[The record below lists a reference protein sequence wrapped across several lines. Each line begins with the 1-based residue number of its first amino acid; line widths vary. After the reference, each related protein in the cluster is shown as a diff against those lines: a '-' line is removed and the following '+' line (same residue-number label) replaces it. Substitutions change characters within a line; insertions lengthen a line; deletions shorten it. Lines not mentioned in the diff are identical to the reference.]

1 MAILFYNVFYNVYIL
16 WTPLLRK
23 NGVLSL
29 YGIIHA
35 EKLNVQ
41 RGLWS
46 IKNQDLSKKF
56 LKGAFILTL
65 SSVFIKILSALY
77 RIPYQNIVGDVGF
90 YIYQQV
96 YPFYS
101 LILALGTYGFPVVI
115 AKLLAEADEKNSRFT
130 RTEVITASW
139 ATLGCFS
146 LLLFLWLFSY
156 AGTIAGFMND
166 ERLEDSI
173 KLVSFTFLYL
183 PVLSIAKGS
192 FQSGG
197 EMRPTAVSQ
206 VIDQTIRVG
215 FILVSCY
222 SFYRFGLSPYE
233 AAEGAYKG
241 SIAGGLAGCI
251 VLAAYWLRF
260 RRRRPIRFSGIR
272 VKKFLPLVKKIMGQ
286 GIVFAI
292 SSLVL
297 VFIQFLDA
305 LFLYPLLTDS
315 GHGVLEAKQ
324 LKGVF
329 DRGQPLIQMATA
341 AIISISLTMVPLV
354 SKFNLERNME
364 MVRYYTELAFRLSLM
379 LGLPAALGLF
389 WLMEPVNIALFTD
402 ANGSAALRIL
412 VLSILFGSLVMTGMF
427 VLQSLNRSW
436 ISCVIIGIGLA
447 VKCCLMLLLVPEFSI
462 IGAAISTTAA
472 FAVMNI
478 LLFAAIRRVFGKSV
492 IRRKTVYLTFFAAGC
507 MSIMLG
513 AGLFA
518 FRFLGKHIE
527 SGRLMSWAEVLAMV
541 SAGAVLYIVIIIR
554 KGLFTLEEIEMLP
567 MGSKIK
573 RILPNK

>member
-1 MAILFYNVFYNVYIL
+1 MLKS
-16 WTPLLRK
+16 LLGK
-23 NGVLSL
+23 
-29 YGIIHA
+29 
-35 EKLNVQ
+35 K
-41 RGLWS
+41 GLWS

-130 RTEVITASW
+130 RMEIMVASW
-139 ATLGCFS
+139 AALGVFS
-146 LLLFLWLFSY
+146 LVSFLALSSY

-166 ERLEDSI
+166 RRLEYSI
-173 KLVSFTFLYL
+173 KLVSVAFLYV
-183 PVLSIAKGS
+183 PILSIAKGY
-192 FQSGG
+192 FQSSG
-197 EMRPTAVSQ
+197 EMRPTAFSQ
-206 VIDQTIRVG
+206 VADQTIRVG

-233 AAEGAYKG
+233 TAEGAYKG
-241 SIAGGLAGCI
+241 SIAGGLAGCM
-251 VLAAYWLRF
+251 VLAVYWLRQK
-260 RRRRPIRFSGIR
+260 RKRPVRFSSIR
-272 VKKFLPLVKKIMGQ
+272 VKKFLPLTKKIIGQ
-286 GIVFAI
+286 GLLFAV

-297 VFIQFLDA
+297 VFIQFIDA

-324 LKGVF
+324 LKGIF

-354 SKFNLERNME
+354 SKFNLERNRK
-364 MVRYYTELAFRLSLM
+364 MVRHFTELAFRLSLM

-389 WLMEPVNIALFTD
+389 WLIEPVNIALFTD

-427 VLQSLNRSW
+427 ILQSLNRSW
-436 ISCVIIGIGLA
+436 VSCMVIAVGLA
-447 VKCCLMLLLVPEFSI
+447 VKCCLMVLLVPDFSI
-462 IGAAISTTAA
+462 MGAAISTTAA
-472 FAVMNI
+472 FVVMNI
-478 LLFAAIRRVFGKSV
+478 LLLMSIRRVLGKPV
-492 IRRKTVYLTFFAAGC
+492 IRRETVSLTFFAAGC
-507 MSIMLG
+507 MSIML
-513 AGLFA
+513 AAELFA
-518 FRFLGKHIE
+518 FGFLGKYIE
-527 SGRLMSWAEVLAMV
+527 SSRLMSWAEVLAMV
-541 SAGAVLYIVIIIR
+541 STGAVLYIVIIIR
-554 KGLFTLEEIEMLP
+554 NGLFTLEEIEMLP

-573 RILPNK
+573 KILPNK